1 MGAISTHT
9 RTDWAASVES
19 RWWYGVAAL
28 PVVSVGSLL
37 AVGLATGLVV
47 ISGALGGAVTGP
59 VFGLLVLLGVVAA
72 AAVIAAGVLLPVS
85 LYFDSGR
92 FPGPASTGTPI
103 PGGTPSWGCSTR
115 SFTRSGSPW
124 RVITSTGDT
133 GVSAR
138 PEFGISK

>member
-37 AVGLATGLVV
+37 AVGLTTGLVV

-85 LYFDSGR
+85 LYFDRRAISRAGVDWHPD
-92 FPGPASTGTPI
+92 PGWYALL
-103 PGGTPSWGCSTR
+103 
-115 SFTRSGSPW
+115 
-124 RVITSTGDT
+124 
-133 GVSAR
+133 GV
-138 PEFGISK
+138 FGALFYPVGIAVACYYLYRRHRRIGAP

>member
-85 LYFDSGR
+85 LYFDRRAISRAGVDWHPD
-92 FPGPASTGTPI
+92 PGWYALL
-103 PGGTPSWGCSTR
+103 
-115 SFTRSGSPW
+115 
-124 RVITSTGDT
+124 
-133 GVSAR
+133 GV
-138 PEFGISK
+138 FGALFYPVGIAVACYYLYRRHRRIGAP

>member
-72 AAVIAAGVLLPVS
+72 AAVIAACVLLPVS
-85 LYFDSGR
+85 LYFDRRAISRAGVDWHPD
-92 FPGPASTGTPI
+92 PGWYALL
-103 PGGTPSWGCSTR
+103 
-115 SFTRSGSPW
+115 
-124 RVITSTGDT
+124 
-133 GVSAR
+133 GVFDALFY
-138 PEFGISK
+138 PVGIAVACYYLYRRHRRIGAP